1 MKLIQ
6 KIKIE
11 AVKNDTTLTS
21 LSENIGISRENMYYH
36 INKNNPFVIEK
47 IEVALNLSK
56 NFFKK

>member
-11 AVKNDTTLTS
+11 AVKNNTTLTS
-21 LSENIGISRENMYYH
+21 LAEKIGISRENMYYH
-36 INKNNPFVIEK
+36 INKNNHFVIEK

-56 NFFKK
+56 NFFEK